1 MADARYRQIHPS
13 EKGSLKDDFIRL
25 MLQYNKKR
33 RGCILLS
40 YLKVETKIVRLKAF
54 KWVSWPYI

>member
-25 MLQYNKKR
+25 ILQYIKTFLLYIAIILKFIGKHLR
-33 RGCILLS
+33 RRN
-40 YLKVETKIVRLKAF
+40 YKDVF
-54 KWVSWPYI
+54 